1 MQREKNKSWIKL
13 YNRLPEQIDYG
24 VSLGVVHLPSS
35 LPNPLHEHLVK
46 VKVRVKMAFRLV
58 IDKMAAI
65 LLDSD
70 CTFTQTMSI
79 VLNLKSCNIS

>member
-1 MQREKNKSWIKL
+1 MKLNKRS
-13 YNRLPEQIDYG
+13 PEQIDDG

-46 VKVRVKMAFRLV
+46 ARVKMAFRLV
-58 IDKMAAI
+58 IDIMAVI

-70 CTFTQTMSI
+70 CTFTQTVSI
-79 VLNLKSCNIS
+79 VLNLESCNIS

>member
-46 VKVRVKMAFRLV
+46 ARVKMAFRLV
-58 IDKMAAI
+58 IGKTEVI

-79 VLNLKSCNIS
+79 ALNLKSCNIS